1 MSDSTQSK
9 VLTGTM
15 ILVVTNVL
23 VKLIGVIYKIPL
35 TNLIGGYGMGF
46 FNSAFE
52 IYQVFLSLCTV
63 GVPVAISKMVS
74 ESNALGR
81 YTETRKILQTALRS
95 FGLLGCFMAGIMFF
109 GAKPLARMIQSDL
122 TCYSIMALAPT
133 VLCLSFTGPMR
144 GFFQGFQKMT
154 PTAITQFLEAVCKL
168 LVGIALAAILL
179 KMGYGAEFVSA
190 GAIFGTTAGA
200 ILALLILIFLYNRPK
215 GRALYG
221 KAALQGGECRG
232 TLQLLKDM
240 LKLTIPIALSSLIV
254 NLTGFLDLFFIMN
267 RLVDIGYDQATAT
280 TVFGV
285 YKSYA
290 QTLFHL
296 PPSIIAS
303 VNTSILPAMSAA
315 FAVLNRERLT
325 RLLNTGLKLVS
336 VLAIPS
342 CVGLLVFT
350 EPILSLLFTDP
361 AEIKMAVPLLQMLA
375 IAVLWVSYSSML
387 STGLQAVSKVRLPL
401 ISMLV
406 GGVVKLVSNYILV
419 GIPSINIMGA
429 SISTNLCYFT
439 VFAMNLRF
447 FLKYTET
454 RVDWKDV
461 LVKPLIASVFM
472 AVSVLLSHRLFL
484 LLPIP
489 GRVATVL
496 AIGVAAVVFFGVLIL
511 TGGLDEELLH
521 KLPGGRRLKRFL
533 KR

>member
-1 MSDSTQSK
+1 
-9 VLTGTM
+9 
-15 ILVVTNVL
+15 
-23 VKLIGVIYKIPL
+23 
-35 TNLIGGYGMGF
+35 
-46 FNSAFE
+46 
-52 IYQVFLSLCTV
+52 
-63 GVPVAISKMVS
+63 
-74 ESNALGR
+74 
-81 YTETRKILQTALRS
+81 
-95 FGLLGCFMAGIMFF
+95 
-109 GAKPLARMIQSDL
+109 
-122 TCYSIMALAPT
+122 
-133 VLCLSFTGPMR
+133 
-144 GFFQGFQKMT
+144 
-154 PTAITQFLEAVCKL
+154 
-168 LVGIALAAILL
+168 
-179 KMGYGAEFVSA
+179 
-190 GAIFGTTAGA
+190 
-200 ILALLILIFLYNRPK
+200 
-215 GRALYG
+215 
-221 KAALQGGECRG
+221 
-232 TLQLLKDM
+232 
-240 LKLTIPIALSSLIV
+240 
-254 NLTGFLDLFFIMN
+254 
-267 RLVDIGYDQATAT
+267 
-280 TVFGV
+280 
-285 YKSYA
+285 
-290 QTLFHL
+290 
-296 PPSIIAS
+296 
-303 VNTSILPAMSAA
+303 
-315 FAVLNRERLT
+315 
-325 RLLNTGLKLVS
+325 